1 MNNWYS
7 EIGEGSDVCLASK
20 IKCSRNI
27 SSLPFPV
34 RMSDDVRKSLC
45 KKLFACVQNSKLA
58 GEFDLIELDKIS
70 NIQKISL
77 AEKGIISKQMA
88 QQSQYGAV
96 LISKD
101 KSISVM
107 LCEEDHICI
116 TVMSGCD
123 HIDAAYKKAN
133 ELDDVFIKN
142 MHIAFDHRLGFLTSN
157 PMRLGTGMTAA
168 YMLHL
173 PGICEKGMLSAL
185 KNMVSKLGF
194 SLKPAFGQGCFYELS
209 NEISLG
215 ITEQSAIENLRAIY
229 QQIAKQER
237 VCRQDLIE
245 YGNYEDMIFRAI
257 GTLKMARQL
266 SVDEFYNLISLA
278 RLGISMNIFDNNEG
292 VSFEKIGEMLY
303 SLGTASIIAD
313 TKDESF
319 TAEDANKLRAGYIR
333 KILG

>member
-7 EIGEGSDVCLASK
+7 ESGEGSDVCLASK
-20 IKCSRNI
+20 IKLSRNI
-27 SSLPFPV
+27 SSIPFPI
-34 RMSDDVRKSLC
+34 RMSDDARKSLC

-70 NIQKISL
+70 NVQRISL

-88 QQSQYGAV
+88 QQSSYGAV

-101 KSISVM
+101 KSISIM

-123 HIDAAYKKAN
+123 KIDAAYKKADEIDN
-133 ELDDVFIKN
+133 VFIKN
-142 MHIAFDHRLGFLTSN
+142 MHIAFDNRLGFLTSN
-157 PMRLGTGMTAA
+157 PMKLGTGMTAA
-168 YMLHL
+168 YLLHL

-194 SLKPAFGQGCFYELS
+194 SIKPVFGQGCFYELS
-209 NEISLG
+209 NDISLG
-215 ITEQSAIENLRAIY
+215 ITEQSAIENLKAIY

-245 YGNYEDMIFRAI
+245 YGNFEDKIFRAM

-266 SVDEFYNLISLA
+266 SAEEFYNLISLA

-292 VSFEKIGEMLY
+292 VSFEKTGEMLY

-319 TAEDANKLRAGYIR
+319 TAEDAKKLRAGYIR

>member
-7 EIGEGSDVCLASK
+7 ISGEGSDVCLASK
-20 IKCSRNI
+20 IRLSRNI

-34 RMSDDVRKSLC
+34 RMSDEVRKTVC
-45 KKLFACVQNSKLA
+45 KKVFACVQNSKLA
-58 GEFDLIELDKIS
+58 GEFDLMELDKFN

-77 AEKGIISKQMA
+77 VEKGIISSQMA
-88 QQSQYGAV
+88 AQESYGAV
-96 LISKD
+96 LVSKD

-123 HIDAAYKKAN
+123 NIDEAFRKAN
-133 ELDDVFIKN
+133 ELDDIFVKN
-142 MHIAFDHRLGFLTSN
+142 MHIAFDSRLGFLTSN
-157 PMRLGTGMTAA
+157 PMKLGTGMTAA

-173 PGICEKGMLSAL
+173 PGICEKQMLSTL
-185 KNMVSKLGF
+185 RNMVSKLGF
-194 SLKPAFGQGCFYELS
+194 SIRSVFEKGCFYEIS
-209 NEISLG
+209 NDISLG

-229 QQIAKQER
+229 QQIAKQEK
-237 VCRQDLIE
+237 VCRQDLID
-245 YGNYEDMIFRAI
+245 YGNYEDKIFRAM

-266 SVDEFYNLISLA
+266 SAEEFFSLVSLV
-278 RLGISMNIFDNNEG
+278 RLGIAMNIFDNNEG

-313 TKDESF
+313 TKDDSF
-319 TAEDANKLRAGYIR
+319 TADEANKLRAGYIR
-333 KILG
+333 KILE